1 MVKIVTKASFP
12 AISPFAAALKSGVDD
27 IRSRVGVTSSSLYL
41 G

>member
-12 AISPFAAALKSGVDD
+12 AILPLVVALKSGVDD
-27 IRSRVGVTSSSLYL
+27 LRSRVGVTASSFYL